1 MPPART
7 LARSPQI
14 RGVVLR
20 AYEVATIADVDF
32 YLRGLKSWL
41 IRSIEERPA
50 ETLEHIRRYNADLDL
65 MLDARLTFMGIGS

>member
-7 LARSPQI
+7 LARPAVI
-14 RGVVLR
+14 RGQVLR
-20 AYEVATIADVDF
+20 HGYEVATIADVDF

-50 ETLEHIRRYNADLDL
+50 ETPEHIRRYNIDLDL
-65 MLDARLTFMGIGS
+65 LLDARNELGG